1 LNKLACFAAAA
12 CAAAAAFASPAAAAD
27 LTLDASTNF
36 TIPVELRGQT
46 VAMRVDLESSGYPVM
61 NPAVAARL
69 GFRGSLFGASAIVG
83 PVRLKGEQNGTKFR
97 IAGVQRGYRFA
108 FFDRDVVEG
117 ADGLISPHV
126 IPYDNVT
133 FRLRPERP
141 GEVTTTLPMIFDQSG
156 GIVYPL
162 QLGDRRIAVEFSL
175 LQPSSFT
182 TASAG
187 AHFAS
192 FHGGEW
198 AGEPRLQLVKFGVER
213 PMRPMRFARPLDI
226 AGFGVA
232 NLLVRTGDHRGNFQ
246 LPPDAQQDPDEIV
259 VTGNVAR
266 TRARLY
272 MTVGMDR
279 LSACSSLTYARATKT
294 LTLKCLPL
302 A

>member
-1 LNKLACFAAAA
+1 MKKSACLTAAA
-12 CAAAAAFASPAAAAD
+12 CAAATLAAPAAAAD

-36 TIPVELRGQT
+36 TIPVDVRGQT
-46 VAMRVDLESSGYPVM
+46 IAMRVDLESSGYPVM

-69 GFRGSLFGASAIVG
+69 GFRGSLFGARAIVG
-83 PVRLKGEQNGTKFR
+83 PVRLRGEQNGGKFR
-97 IAGVQRGYRFA
+97 IAGIQRGYRFA

-133 FRLRPERP
+133 FRLRAERP
-141 GEVTTTLPMIFDQSG
+141 GEVTTRLQMIFDQSG
-156 GIVYPL
+156 GVIYPL
-162 QLGDRRIAVEFSL
+162 QLGDRRVAVEFSL
-175 LQPSSFT
+175 LQPHSFA

-187 AHFAS
+187 AHFAA

-198 AGEPRLQLVKFGVER
+198 AGDARPHLVKFGVER

-226 AGFGVA
+226 GGFGVA
-232 NLLVRTGDHRGNFQ
+232 DVLVRTGDHRGNFQ

-259 VTGNVAR
+259 VTGDVAR

-272 MTVGMDR
+272 MTVGLDR
-279 LSACSSLTYARATKT
+279 LSACSSLTYARAAKT
-294 LTLKCLPL
+294 LTLRCLPL